1 MLQISDNFTT
11 AFTYIGA
18 ATTCYFA
25 LQLARHI
32 YCYSRPSSLPRYNP
46 PGKDAWA
53 LVTGATDGIGFGF
66 AQALCRRGFNVFL
79 HGRNREKLLRKQ
91 QELQTKFPSAKTKI
105 VVFDAS
111 SISDEVDNIAHQIG
125 DAPLTVLINNVG
137 GSLDTFRSVP
147 NMSYAAVRDTIS
159 VNSTFMTQ
167 VTRVLIPILEKNG
180 PGLIM
185 NISSAASYGMPWV
198 SVYSGCKGYVDS
210 FTKAL
215 AAEMNVDGRPI
226 EVLGI
231 WVGNVQSQ
239 MNQIAVS
246 WANPSSLGMAEAA
259 LNRVGGEGPLVWGYW
274 PHALQG
280 LGFILVPRSILM
292 RAITA
297 TMRALE
303 GDWTGKSKQ
312 G

>member
-1 MLQISDNFTT
+1 MRLIPDNLTT
-11 AFTYIGA
+11 ALTCIGV
-18 ATTCYFA
+18 ATTCYFG
-25 LQLARHI
+25 LQLARHV
-32 YCYSRPSSLPRYNP
+32 YCYVRPSSLPRYNP

-66 AQALCRRGFNVFL
+66 AQALSRRGFNVFL
-79 HGRNREKLLRKQ
+79 HGRNREKLLRRQ
-91 QELQTKFPSAKTKI
+91 QELHARFPSIKTKI
-105 VVFDAS
+105 IVFDVT
-111 SISDEVDNIAHQIG
+111 SISEEVDNIAREVG
-125 DAPLTVLINNVG
+125 DARLTVLINNVG
-137 GSLDTFRSVP
+137 GSIVSFRKLP
-147 NMSYAAVRDTIS
+147 DKTYGEVRDTITL
-159 VNSTFMTQ
+159 NTTFMTQ
-167 VTRVLIPILEKNG
+167 VTRVLIPILEENG

-210 FTKAL
+210 FSKAI
-215 AAEMNVDGRPI
+215 AAEMKVDRRPI

-239 MNQIAVS
+239 MNGISVS

-259 LNRVGGEGPLVWGYW
+259 LNRVGCEGPMVWGYW

-280 LGFILVPRSILM
+280 LGFVFVPRSILM

-303 GDWTGKSKQ
+303 HEWTRESKQ
-312 G
+312 D